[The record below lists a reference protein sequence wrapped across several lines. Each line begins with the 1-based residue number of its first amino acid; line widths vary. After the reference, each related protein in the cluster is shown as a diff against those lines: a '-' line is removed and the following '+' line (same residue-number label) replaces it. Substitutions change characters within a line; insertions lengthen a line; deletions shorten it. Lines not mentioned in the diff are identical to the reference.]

1 MNLIIKKYKKNILS
15 EGLLTEGLGDIGLT
29 EREQSKIIE
38 VLSNTSEKTN
48 AWFGRFIKSSISI
61 KNPMLSVITQKQKER
76 KKRRNL

>member
-38 VLSNTSEKTN
+38 VLSNTSEKT
-48 AWFGRFIKSSISI
+48 KSQI
-61 KNPMLSVITQKQKER
+61 QK
-76 KKRRNL
+76 